1 MARPGQAAAGFEWF
15 GPGKML
21 GLGKGDPIGPPTTGG
36 SEGSHR
42 HSLTVKE
49 AETNSYIYVYLY
61 DFLSSS

>member
-49 AETNSYIYVYLY
+49 AETNSYI
-61 DFLSSS
+61 